1 LRGDTI
7 NGAVIEG
14 ISGSSVVFFAPGSAG
29 SSMRRLTI
37 RNAGLAKPASGA
49 VSIYGSSVTLS
60 NLVIEDC
67 GVGVS
72 INESSGVVLEN
83 LTFDGD
89 TIHAIR
95 SRYSTFSLKDAVTA
109 VIYADDSDRPEFA
122 TAAPQTRAK
131 FAELLHQHA
140 ALVLLS
146 VEVSEKAAA
155 EIREFD
161 ALLVEE
167 IEYVHN
173 TDVKAGKNAIERQQ
187 TLRHNVEHARRMH
200 GERTRQAAKLR
211 LVHNDHRRRLSG
223 CRTYPQHRRLD
234 GAGLHGCG

>member
-1 LRGDTI
+1 M
-7 NGAVIEG
+7 
-14 ISGSSVVFFAPGSAG
+14 SGKLETHFP
-29 SSMRRLTI
+29 
-37 RNAGLAKPASGA
+37 SGQA
-49 VSIYGSSVTLS
+49 DADVALPFGGTPS
-60 NLVIEDC
+60 C
-67 GVGVS
+67 AM
-72 INESSGVVLEN
+72 
-83 LTFDGD
+83 
-89 TIHAIR
+89 AIP
-95 SRYSTFSLKDAVTA
+95 FSLKGVITA

-173 TDVKAGKNAIERQQ
+173 ADVKAGKNAIERQQ
-187 TLRHNVEHARRMH
+187 TLRHSVEHARRMH
-200 GERTRQAAKLR
+200 GERTRQDSVAAVAFDDYLAGIVDAR
-211 LVHNDHRRRLSG
+211 QASVFARELASVLGVTPRAPRASVLTMRR
-223 CRTYPQHRRLD
+223 
-234 GAGLHGCG
+234 